1 MILRDSTWIR
11 ADPEQVFDFFEHM
24 ERHYLR
30 WHPDH
35 LSFEWLSGRGVR
47 EGVVFGFVEQIA
59 GKTLRKKVA
68 FTRVDPGR
76 YMEFA
81 PTSRLLRLL
90 LPRLLFRVEPEGEG
104 VRFDA
109 EIHVRTGPIGARLNR
124 KEFDAVRV
132 HMAEEGQN
140 LKALLERL

>member
-11 ADPEQVFDFFEHM
+11 ADPLQVFNFFERM
-24 ERHYLR
+24 DRHYLR

-47 EGVVFGFVEQIA
+47 EGVVFGFEERIA
-59 GKTLRKKVA
+59 GKRLRKKVV
-68 FTRVDPGR
+68 FTRVVPDR

-81 PTSRLLRLL
+81 PTSRPLRIL

-104 VRFDA
+104 VRLDA
-109 EIHVRTGPIGARLNR
+109 EIHIRTGPIGAWLNR
-124 KEFDAVRV
+124 KEFDAVRE
-132 HMAEEGQN
+132 HMAEEGRN
-140 LKALLERL
+140 LKALLEGP